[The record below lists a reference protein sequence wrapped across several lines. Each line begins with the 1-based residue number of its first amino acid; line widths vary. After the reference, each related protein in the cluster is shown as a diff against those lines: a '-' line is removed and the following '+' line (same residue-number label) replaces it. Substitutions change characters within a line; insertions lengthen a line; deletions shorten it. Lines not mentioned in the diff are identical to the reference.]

1 MSMHPQGRIQKPK
14 AQVKVDLGQAETL
27 QCEKCTNYLFI
38 TSFVLKK
45 ISALISPNGQE
56 GIVPI
61 QVYSCGNCGTVP
73 KMFLEGSGLGLDE
86 EINKPKE
93 DALSRPDLMG

>member
-1 MSMHPQGRIQKPK
+1 MSMHPMGPLKKPK
-14 AQVKVDLGQAETL
+14 QQVKVDLGQAETL

-61 QVYSCGNCGTVP
+61 QFYSCCNRGHVP
-73 KMFLEGSGLGLDE
+73 PKLLEGSDITGKELGE
-86 EINKPKE
+86 EE
-93 DALSRPDLMG
+93 TDS

>member
-27 QCEKCTNYLFI
+27 QCEKSTNYLFI

-61 QVYSCGNCGTVP
+61 QVYSCGNCGHVP
-73 KMFLEGSGLGLDE
+73 AKLLEGTDITGKELGE
-86 EINKPKE
+86 EE
-93 DALSRPDLMG
+93 TDS

>member
-1 MSMHPQGRIQKPK
+1 MSMHPMGPMKKPK
-14 AQVKVDLGQAETL
+14 QTEMTVDLKQAETL

-61 QVYSCGNCGTVP
+61 QVYSCGNCGH
-73 KMFLEGSGLGLDE
+73 
-86 EINKPKE
+86 INKKLNPTLE
-93 DALSRPDLMG
+93 QGEENNN

>member
-1 MSMHPQGRIQKPK
+1 MSMHPKGPIKKPQ
-14 AQVKVDLGQAETL
+14 AQVKVDLKQAETL

-61 QVYSCGNCGTVP
+61 QVYSCGNCGHVP
-73 KMFLEGSGLGLDE
+73 SKLLEGTDITGKELGE
-86 EINKPKE
+86 ET
-93 DALSRPDLMG
+93 DS

>member
-14 AQVKVDLGQAETL
+14 AQVKVDLGQAQTL

-61 QVYSCGNCGTVP
+61 QVYSCGNCAHVP
-73 KMFLEGSGLGLDE
+73 AKLLEGTDITGKELGE
-86 EINKPKE
+86 EE
-93 DALSRPDLMG
+93 TDS